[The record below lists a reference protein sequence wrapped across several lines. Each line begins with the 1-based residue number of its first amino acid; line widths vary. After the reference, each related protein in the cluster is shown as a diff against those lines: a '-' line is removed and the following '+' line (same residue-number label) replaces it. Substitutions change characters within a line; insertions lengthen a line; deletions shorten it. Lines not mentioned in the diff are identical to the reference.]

1 MSSSSSEGDIS
12 SCSSDDDFEA
22 AYDNIIDEMGQQPYQ
37 LEPEYTEEELQQ
49 KILHFHDNDSERIKI
64 AASGRNFYHQHFSA
78 EKIIEFILDVTF
90 ERPHSFDYIWAKEI
104 YS

>member
-1 MSSSSSEGDIS
+1 
-12 SCSSDDDFEA
+12 
-22 AYDNIIDEMGQQPYQ
+22 
-37 LEPEYTEEELQQ
+37 
-49 KILHFHDNDSERIKI
+49 
-64 AASGRNFYHQHFSA
+64 AASGRNFYHHHFSA